1 MTLSA
6 PVMWLLLRLE
16 VPDPARERVQVA
28 RFRAP
33 AIPSRHDSERPAR
46 LAQRLCISASP
57 QPATPA
63 GVPRRLLRSR
73 LLENRRRAAAA
84 GNGDGR
90 LNQPY
95 HQHQMGISVPSGQSS
110 SPRYSVGQES
120 IFQAALTCFYRHGY
134 HGTSVRDIA
143 KASGTT
149 AAAMYHYYGS
159 KQDLLVD
166 VIERFMQQSIEVTS
180 TAIAQ
185 AKDDPAAQ
193 LFAAARSHVLWN
205 ASDVV
210 SSFVV
215 NSEIR
220 SLEPDNRRYNIAQRD
235 KLQRLFDAAVERG
248 ATEGAFATPWPRE
261 ASRAVVTMCTAVAT
275 WYRSGGKLSPEQ
287 IADHYGAMALS
298 LVGARPEVIP
308 T

>member
-1 MTLSA
+1 
-6 PVMWLLLRLE
+6 
-16 VPDPARERVQVA
+16 
-28 RFRAP
+28 
-33 AIPSRHDSERPAR
+33 
-46 LAQRLCISASP
+46 
-57 QPATPA
+57 
-63 GVPRRLLRSR
+63 
-73 LLENRRRAAAA
+73 
-84 GNGDGR
+84 
-90 LNQPY
+90 
-95 HQHQMGISVPSGQSS
+95 MGINVPAGQSS
-110 SPRYSVGQES
+110 SPRYSIGQES
-120 IFQAALTCFYRHGY
+120 IFQAALACFYRHGY

-166 VIERFMQQSIEVTS
+166 IIGRFMRQSMEVTS
-180 TAIAQ
+180 AAIAE
-185 AKDDPAAQ
+185 AKSDPVAQ

-220 SLEPDNRRYNIAQRD
+220 SLEPDNRRRNIAQRD
-235 KLQRLFDAAVERG
+235 ELQHLFDAVVELG
-248 ATEGAFATPWPRE
+248 AEQGVFAAPWPRE

-275 WYRSGGKLSPEQ
+275 WYKSGGELSPEQ
-287 IADHYGAMALS
+287 VADRYGAMALS

-308 T
+308 S